1 MFNIVMTLL
10 ACALLG
16 LSLPQ
21 IDGGYLYLASF
32 ALGSFILG
40 VLFTNEF

>member
-1 MFNIVMTLL
+1 MFKIVMTLL

-16 LSLPQ
+16 LSLPE

-40 VLFTNEF
+40 VLLTNEI